1 MANKSEYVKRLVA
14 EEIAF
19 PEAVLTALKH
29 FKKTYRNRD
38 LPAGLVARREG
49 MEEMLEKFCTA
60 YNIPAIAFAVD
71 DLSENGDSGSSS
83 FCSISRTI
91 TMRGKLSVIT
101 FLHEFAHALLPD
113 TGEEGARKW
122 SLTLFKKVYPRAF
135 ERLEMGEPGENAF
148 LLRVPGTAGTSGAV
162 RMLGGAPAVPVSTRD
177 FQALMVAIQTA
188 IGRGQSMAQLAETLR
203 APDVPV
209 LATPIQE
216 VPISEV

>member
-14 EEIAF
+14 EEIEF

-83 FCSISRTI
+83 VCSISRTI

-101 FLHEFAHALLPD
+101 FLHEFAHALLPG

-135 ERLEMGEPGENAF
+135 ERLEMGDTGENAF
-148 LLRVPGTAGTSGAV
+148 LLRVPGTAGTSAAV
-162 RMLGGAPAVPVSTRD
+162 RILGGAPAPTGDIQV
-177 FQALMVAIQTA
+177 LMAAIQAALTN
-188 IGRGQSMAQLAETLR
+188 GHSTAQLAEILR
-203 APDVPV
+203 NVQGVHPA
-209 LATPIQE
+209 LRQE

>member
-14 EEIAF
+14 EEIEF

-60 YNIPAIAFAVD
+60 YNLPAIAFAVD

-101 FLHEFAHALLPD
+101 FLHEFAHALLPGP
-113 TGEEGARKW
+113 GEEGARKW

-135 ERLEMGEPGENAF
+135 ERLEMGDTGENAF
-148 LLRVPGTAGTSGAV
+148 LLRVPGTAGTSAAV
-162 RMLGGAPAVPVSTRD
+162 QMLGGAHADTGRD
-177 FQALMVAIQTA
+177 VHRLIEALMAA
-188 IGRGQSMAQLAETLR
+188 LSSGNGPAQLAEILR
-203 APDVPV
+203 NPVPV
-209 LATPIQE
+209 SPVQE
-216 VPISEV
+216 APVSEV